1 MLHVAQHLAKVEP
14 SASLA
19 IAAEARRLRSLGKP
33 VIDLSVGELDF
44 PTPAHICE
52 AAIRAIHRGAT
63 RYDTTS
69 GILPL
74 REAICRK
81 LKRENRLDYA
91 VDQISVGCGAKQ
103 IISSALFAMLDAD
116 DEVIIPVPYWTSY
129 PEMVRLA
136 GGKPV
141 PADCAP
147 DDGFKLRPATLD
159 RLITPRTRCLLLNS
173 PNNPT
178 GAVYSAAE
186 LAALAETLARHP
198 QVGVIS
204 DDIYESMV
212 YAPAKF
218 DTIAAI
224 DPRLFGRTI
233 VVSGFSKTYAMT
245 GWRVGY
251 GAGPA
256 HIMRAINTIQSQTT
270 THTSTISQYAALE
283 ALNGSQT
290 EQRLYAETMSA
301 RAKRTVQLV
310 NETPGL
316 NCIAPQGAFYCYVDC
331 AGLIGKRSR
340 GGVLNSD
347 IDVAAYL
354 LENALVAV
362 VPGTAYGRSPYLRI
376 SFAADNEIVE
386 TAFERIAAA
395 IQELA

>member
-1 MLHVAQHLAKVEP
+1 MLAVAQHLSKVEP

-44 PTPAHICE
+44 PTPVNICE

-74 REAICRK
+74 REAICAK

-103 IISSALFAMLDAD
+103 IISSALFAILDSD

-136 GGKPV
+136 RGKPV
-141 PADCAP
+141 PAECRP
-147 DDGFKLRPATLD
+147 SDGFKLRPDTLD
-159 RLITPRTRCLLLNS
+159 RLITPRTKCLLLNS

-186 LAALAETLARHP
+186 LAALAQTLARHP
-198 QVGVIS
+198 NVGVIS

-212 YAPAKF
+212 YDPSKF
-218 DTIAAI
+218 ENIVAI
-224 DPRLFGRTI
+224 DPRLHGRTI
-233 VVSGFSKTYAMT
+233 VVSGVSKTYAMT

-283 ALNGSQT
+283 ALNGSQK
-290 EQRLYAETMSA
+290 EQGRYAAAMSA
-301 RAKRTVQLV
+301 RAKRAVELINGTL
-310 NETPGL
+310 GFSCL
-316 NCIAPQGAFYCYVDC
+316 APQGAFYCYVDC

-340 GGVLNSD
+340 NGVLDSD
-347 IDVAAYL
+347 VDVAAYL

-386 TAFERIAAA
+386 AAFERIAAA
-395 IQELA
+395 IKELV